1 MKQQRINLER
11 KIDDSY
17 DLVIGTDLLL
27 RIAENLRQ
35 KQLGTKYAII
45 TDSNVRRLYADKL
58 SDALNSEGLRNDIF
72 YFRAGERSKRLG
84 TCEALADRMSAEGYG
99 RDCAVIALG
108 GGVVTDMAGF
118 IASGFNRGVPLVMVP
133 SSLVAQADASIG
145 GKTGVDTEHGKNL
158 FGTFYQ
164 PKKVWLDIA
173 LLQTLPVEEIRNG
186 LAETIKHGVIA
197 DKELFEYLN
206 SNIEGLLA
214 KTEAD
219 LLHIAEKNCV
229 IKGNVVMAD
238 PDEKGMRRI
247 LNFGHTIGHAIE
259 KLSGYKISHGPCV
272 SIGMMAEARIAQ
284 KVTGFDSVRRLE
296 ELLAKTGLPVKIPS
310 GMCSEAI
317 MEAVKLD
324 KKSKDHRPRYCLPTR
339 IGHMSEFKGEYAD
352 YVNDKTVKKAL
363 QAAR

>member
-1 MKQQRINLER
+1 MKQLRINLER
-11 KIDDSY
+11 KIEDSY
-17 DLVIGTDLLL
+17 DLIIGNDLFP

-58 SDALNSEGLRNDIF
+58 SEALNSEGMRNDIF
-72 YFRAGERSKRLG
+72 YFRAGELSKKLS
-84 TCEALADRMSAEGYG
+84 TCGAVADRMSAKGYG

-158 FGTFYQ
+158 FGAFYQ

-197 DKELFEYLN
+197 DSELFEYLD
-206 SNIEGLLA
+206 SNIEDLLA
-214 KTEAD
+214 KNEAN
-219 LLHIAEKNCV
+219 LLYIAEKNFIV
-229 IKGNVVMAD
+229 KGQVVMND
-238 PDEKGMRRI
+238 PEEKGMRRI

-259 KLSGYKISHGPCV
+259 KLSGYKISHGQCV
-272 SIGMMAEARIAQ
+272 SVGMMAEARIAQ
-284 KVTGFDSVRRLE
+284 EVTGFHSVRGLE
-296 ELLAKTGLPVKIPS
+296 ELLAKTGLSVKIPS

-317 MEAVKLD
+317 MEAAKLD
-324 KKSKDHRPRYCLPTR
+324 KKSKDSRPRYCLPAR

-363 QAAR
+363 QATR